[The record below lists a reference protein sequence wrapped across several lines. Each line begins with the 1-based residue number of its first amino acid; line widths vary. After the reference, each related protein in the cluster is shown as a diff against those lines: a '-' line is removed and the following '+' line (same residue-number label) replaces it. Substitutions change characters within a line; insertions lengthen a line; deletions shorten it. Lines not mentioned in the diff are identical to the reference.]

1 MKNLGRF
8 ELIVTIIIL
17 TWLIWTIVI
26 IDNKVKVIK
35 NFKPL
40 EKNVGFTMYE
50 NVENNQCTD
59 EMPKSLS
66 DIFWHVITKKT
77 RPHHI
82 ALNSEFTKNYLTNS
96 KDKIEI
102 VTRLVLDQTM
112 VEGKK
117 KMCKNLNKYLDTIKN
132 GLVYEKIQEMIIV
145 ENLFIDR
152 LEFLNDSQILWKKMQ
167 LETRKTLSGEIR
179 KSPYPINLRIMEIKA
194 DLDKNFRYKIDFY
207 NEEIDIYKYNI
218 YTPFFH
224 ANTGPFK
231 SEWKTIKYNFE
242 EDL

>member
-1 MKNLGRF
+1 MKNLRR
-8 ELIVTIIIL
+8 LAPIVTIIIL
-17 TWLIWTIVI
+17 TWLVFIVI
-26 IDNKVKVIK
+26 IDNKVKEIE

-40 EKNVGFTMYE
+40 EKSVGFTMYE

-66 DIFWHVITKKT
+66 DIFWHVITNKT

-82 ALNSEFTKNYLTNS
+82 VINNKFTNDYLTNS
-96 KDKIEI
+96 KVKIEI
-102 VTRLVLDQTM
+102 VSHLILDRTM

-132 GLVYEKIQEMIIV
+132 GIVYEKIQEMIIV

-152 LEFLNDSQILWKKMQ
+152 LEFLNDSKMLWKKMQ

-231 SEWKTIKYNFE
+231 SGWKTIKYNFE
-242 EDL
+242 EEL

>member
-1 MKNLGRF
+1 MQNLRR
-8 ELIVTIIIL
+8 LAPIVTIIIL
-17 TWLIWTIVI
+17 TWLVFIVI
-26 IDNKVKVIK
+26 IDNKVKEIE

-40 EKNVGFTMYE
+40 EKSVGFTMYE
-50 NVENNQCTD
+50 NVENNLCTD

-82 ALNSEFTKNYLTNS
+82 TLNSQFTKNYLTNS

-102 VTRLVLDQTM
+102 VSYLVLDQTM

-117 KMCKNLNKYLDTIKN
+117 KMCKNLNKYLETIKN

-152 LEFLNDSQILWKKMQ
+152 LEFLNDSQMLWKKMQ

-179 KSPYPINLRIMEIKA
+179 KSPYPVNLRIMEIKA

>member
-1 MKNLGRF
+1 MISYYKKWV
-8 ELIVTIIIL
+8 EKLILIITFTIGIS
-17 TWLIWTIVI
+17 LITDGLYGALVE
-26 IDNKVKVIK
+26 IK
-35 NFKPL
+35 NFEPL
-40 EKNVGFTMYE
+40 EKSLGFTLYE
-50 NVENNQCTD
+50 NVKNNQCTE
-59 EMPKSLS
+59 EMPKYP
-66 DIFWHVITKKT
+66 FWHVITNKT

-82 ALNSEFTKNYLTNS
+82 VINNKLTKNYLTNS
-96 KDKIEI
+96 KNKIEI
-102 VTRLVLDQTM
+102 VSYLVLDQTM

-152 LEFLNDSQILWKKMQ
+152 LEFLNDSQMLWKKMQ